1 MTSAQLSVLLFEDS
15 STDVLL
21 LREALEQDALTDFAL
36 TAVDRLAQGFAL
48 LEEHVFD
55 LILLDLDLPDSRGL
69 DTFKLVHERVPNI
82 PIVVCSGNVDAQNA
96 VLAVRAGA
104 QDYLVKGL
112 GGFAVA
118 ARTIRHAIERS
129 ALVRSLRESEQRFAA
144 VFRSTPAAQV
154 ITDIKTGEVLDV
166 NDAYCRLTGF
176 ARGALLGHTTTE
188 LGLWVDPTG
197 RQAMLDRLH
206 RLGRVQDLEIL
217 FRTSDGEIR
226 TQLTSIEPIELDGKV
241 CIISTALD
249 ITERKQMEAALQNSE
264 RRFSTIF
271 HNSPLMIA
279 IVRLTDSRVTDANA
293 ALQQVIGYTRDEVI
307 GRTALELH
315 LWAAPEDRARL
326 MEQLHTQGRVIGFE
340 TSVRRK
346 SGELRNALISAE
358 LVEINH
364 EPSMVM
370 QLVDITK
377 RNQIETAL
385 RDSNAR
391 FTQMAENTQEV
402 FWMFDNHLQRLI
414 YLNRA
419 FETIWGRPI
428 GDAYE
433 DVAHYIEAIHPDD
446 RPVMF
451 RSLEKQARGQRT
463 EMEYRIVRPD
473 GAIRWIYDRSFPI
486 LDENGELVRTTGIAA
501 DITERKKAEI
511 ALRLSEEKYRGLME
525 SLDSVIAT

>member
-226 TQLTSIEPIELDGKV
+226 D
-241 CIISTALD
+241 
-249 ITERKQMEAALQNSE
+249 
-264 RRFSTIF
+264 
-271 HNSPLMIA
+271 
-279 IVRLTDSRVTDANA
+279 
-293 ALQQVIGYTRDEVI
+293 
-307 GRTALELH
+307 
-315 LWAAPEDRARL
+315 
-326 MEQLHTQGRVIGFE
+326 
-340 TSVRRK
+340 RK
-346 SGELRNALISAE
+346 S
-358 LVEINH
+358 V
-364 EPSMVM
+364 V
-370 QLVDITK
+370 
-377 RNQIETAL
+377 
-385 RDSNAR
+385 
-391 FTQMAENTQEV
+391 
-402 FWMFDNHLQRLI
+402 
-414 YLNRA
+414 
-419 FETIWGRPI
+419 
-428 GDAYE
+428 
-433 DVAHYIEAIHPDD
+433 
-446 RPVMF
+446 
-451 RSLEKQARGQRT
+451 
-463 EMEYRIVRPD
+463 
-473 GAIRWIYDRSFPI
+473 
-486 LDENGELVRTTGIAA
+486 
-501 DITERKKAEI
+501 
-511 ALRLSEEKYRGLME
+511 
-525 SLDSVIAT
+525 